1 MNRDNNP
8 LICFVV
14 ILGAS
19 LRGIWGEYLSFRN
32 LKRPKTVKNGQTA
45 DYQIV
50 LRFFRVFSLRLRTE
64 SRPQK
69 RPIQTVFWRMVKNL
83 CLGVKIT

>member
-1 MNRDNNP
+1 MP
-8 LICFVV
+8 EWSIGAVSKTVV
-14 ILGAS
+14 PS
-19 LRGIWGEYLSFRN
+19 WDRGFESLSFRN